1 MKMAS
6 TGPKRNEITVTPP
19 RKSSAGSVAID
30 DDDDDNYMPAV
41 FSWLSVEVPVFLF
54 AFREVSRPEIE
65 DHFQLPTSQDS

>member
-1 MKMAS
+1 MGEPSGGIHNLKMAS

-30 DDDDDNYMPAV
+30 DDDDNYMPAV

-54 AFREVSRPEIE
+54 AFRE
-65 DHFQLPTSQDS
+65 D